1 MVVPHRYVV
10 ARPGWNATLQVI
22 VVVGLVV
29 LVVVVMMMVVVVVV
43 VVNIMVMAM
52 MVGANITNT
61 KAFQHFVTLAQEKF
75 CDIQYMTQHKYEIRG
90 QTGREVALQIM
101 LISWVGVG
109 G

>member
-29 LVVVVMMMVVVVVV
+29 LVVAVVVVMMVVVVMV

-52 MVGANITNT
+52 MVGSNITNT
-61 KAFQHFVTLAQEKF
+61 KAFQYFV
-75 CDIQYMTQHKYEIRG
+75 IS
-90 QTGREVALQIM
+90 GRVI
-101 LISWVGVG
+101 
-109 G
+109 